1 MFARINGK
9 NVTLLQYYRKYMKV
23 GDTVYINTINLGTRD
38 NNTLKYLIEV
48 GCLVPIEST
57 VRKCVVPCA
66 VNDFM
71 TGKSVFPQMTYTK
84 VQ

>member
-1 MFARINGK
+1 MNANRGK

-23 GDTVYINTINLGTRD
+23 GDTVYINAVALGKRD
-38 NNTLKYLIEV
+38 INTLKYLIET
-48 GCLVPIEST
+48 GCLIPIDDEI
-57 VRKCVVPCA
+57 RKVVEPAC

-71 TGKSVFPQMTYTK
+71 KGVSIFPQMDYIK